1 MAYSMDL
8 RERVVAALK
17 QGESAT
23 QVAKR
28 FCIATP
34 TACDWRKRAEQGR
47 LDADKPGPTGPRK
60 ITPLDDQILREQV
73 AANPGII
80 AKDLMRK
87 IRAEVVESTVDRR
100 LIALGL
106 RLKKSR

>member
-17 QGESAT
+17 QGESAS
-23 QVAKR
+23 QVARR
-28 FCIATP
+28 FCVATP
-34 TACDWRKRAEQGR
+34 TVCDWRKRAEQGQ
-47 LDADKPGPTGPRK
+47 LQAGKPGPVGPRK
-60 ITPLDDQILREQV
+60 ITSTDDQIIRDAV

-80 AKDLMRK
+80 VKELMRK
-87 IRAEVVESTVDRR
+87 ISADVVESTVCRR
-100 LIALGL
+100 LIALNL